1 MPTSLAYTG
10 WTRSGAAYHEKCIYQ
25 RRALTSVRLRSLKSL
40 KRLSL
45 QSNRLSSMEGLEGC
59 ACLEELYLS
68 HNGITRLQVWA
79 LQVFVQMRAALH
91 SNATFW

>member
-1 MPTSLAYTG
+1 MLITNGTAYQG
-10 WTRSGAAYHEKCIYQ
+10 G
-25 RRALTSVRLRSLKSL
+25 ALTCVCLRSLTSL

-68 HNGITRLQVWA
+68 HNGITRLQVGAGQGRCRVWVCA
-79 LQVFVQMRAALH
+79 AAGWLNRAVVTGSVWTA
-91 SNATFW
+91 SRS